1 MGNITRMHGIFTN
14 IDPTN
19 IDGLEEDKVKTKKS
33 NRWPFTVNLERKF
46 KCTLVMGIE
55 KGEN

>member
-1 MGNITRMHGIFTN
+1 MK
-14 IDPTN
+14 
-19 IDGLEEDKVKTKKS
+19 DGLEEDKVKTKKS